1 MKQMITAR
9 LQRYWDLRAAA
20 NFIGGGTGT
29 GLVVAS
35 GLGWLLGLDVTIP
48 LLAGLAFVGLGL
60 SMVWLEIGKPW
71 RALHVFFHPQT
82 SWMTREGILAAPL
95 MAAGAGFWWFG
106 LPALLAVAVFFAVGF
121 IYCQARIL
129 RAAKAI
135 PAWSHIR
142 TVPLILMTAAAEG
155 TGMFLVLGEPAPM
168 MVSAALA
175 MAMAREAAREAYRL
189 ALKRD
194 KAPEGTLD
202 WFVRPEVR
210 VLQAMRWVS
219 MVLLLVGAFGLVP
232 AAMAGGLL
240 AVLTGWGLK
249 VVMVTKAAFNRGARV
264 PRTPVRGRDASRVV
278 QPR

>member
-9 LQRYWDLRAAA
+9 LQKSWDLRAAC

-29 GLVVAS
+29 GLIMAS
-35 GLGWLLGLDVTIP
+35 GLGWLLGLDVTWTV
-48 LLAGLAFVGLGL
+48 LAGLVFVGLGL

-82 SWMTREGILAAPL
+82 SWMTREGIIAAPL
-95 MAAGAGFWWFG
+95 MACGAGFWWFG
-106 LPALLAVAVFFAVGF
+106 WPELLAGAVFFAAGF

-135 PAWSHIR
+135 PAWSHVR

-155 TGMFLVLGEPAPM
+155 TGLFLLIGEPATAM
-168 MVSAALA
+168 IAAALA
-175 MAMAREAAREAYRL
+175 MAVAREVAREAYRL

-194 KAPEGTLD
+194 HAPQGTLD

-210 VLQAMRWVS
+210 VLQALRWIS
-219 MVLLLVGAFGLVP
+219 MVLLIVGLFGLP
-232 AAMAGGLL
+232 EAAIVGGVI
-240 AVLTGWGLK
+240 AAFTGWGLK
-249 VVMVTKAAFNRGARV
+249 AVMVTKAAFNRGARV
-264 PRTPVRGRDASRVV
+264 PRTPVRGRATSRMV
-278 QPR
+278 QSS

>member
-9 LQRYWDLRAAA
+9 LQKYWDLRAAG

-29 GLVVAS
+29 GLVMAS
-35 GLGWLLGLDVTIP
+35 GLGAALGLDVTVP

-71 RALHVFFHPQT
+71 RAMHVFFHPQT

-95 MAAGAGFWWFG
+95 MAAGAAYWWFG
-106 LPALLAVAVFFAVGF
+106 HPAFLAVAVLLSAGF

-129 RAAKAI
+129 RAARAI
-135 PAWSHIR
+135 PAWSHAR

-155 TGMFLVLGEPAPM
+155 TGLFLVIGEPAPAM
-168 MVSAALA
+168 IAAALA
-175 MAMAREAAREAYRL
+175 MAVAREVAREVYRL
-189 ALKRD
+189 ALSRD
-194 KAPEGTLD
+194 KAPQGTLN

-219 MVLLLVGAFGLVP
+219 MALLAAGLFGLP
-232 AAMAGGLL
+232 LAAVGGGVL

-249 VVMVTKAAFNRGARV
+249 AIMVTKAAFNRGAAI
-264 PRTPVRGRDASRVV
+264 PRTPVRGRDSSRLV
-278 QPR
+278 QQQ